1 VGPDEGGIQRVTS
14 VVAAGIASNDS
25 TRRHGIGSIAARVRA
40 LAAGITAETAPAT
53 TFAAAEARVRALAE
67 TAASARDRS
76 DAALLYAADAL
87 AASVVEEGASA
98 IDDIDQLVAT
108 VAEITELSVD
118 SAAFA
123 LYMRASASPQ
133 ILNLPP
139 RVAAEAH
146 LRLLVGLAPVTD
158 ASVWVDELG
167 GAHCIAAV
175 GDAAETRRFR
185 HIAAQT
191 IGGGCLDED
200 DARTQIT
207 GVPILRWGRPVAAV
221 VARSRPEHRTRAS
234 VFLLECRAM
243 LAPVLERDVLLDRST
258 SREQQLQQA
267 SERRLLRL
275 GFDLHDGPLQDV
287 AALASDLRL
296 AREQL
301 SHSLTGRLRVILLGR
316 FDDLGARLEEIDKT
330 LRELSHS
337 LESSRVGTS
346 PLPETLRRELTGFD
360 RRSGIEGS
368 LTVSGSFDSLTP
380 SQRIALFRIAQ
391 ESLANARE
399 HSGAT
404 QVAVSLEK
412 MPDGVRLVVSDD
424 GEGFDVSQTV
434 VAAARR
440 GRLGLIGMSERVRL
454 LGGAFSISSSPG
466 NGTDVC
472 VTLPNWQPVGG
483 ARAEVDTVSG

>member
-1 VGPDEGGIQRVTS
+1 MTS
-14 VVAAGIASNDS
+14 VVAAGIASTDS
-25 TRRHGIGSIAARVRA
+25 PRRHGIGSIAARVRA
-40 LAAGITAETAPAT
+40 LAAGNTAEPAPTTT
-53 TFAAAEARVRALAE
+53 TFAAAEERVRALSE

-87 AASVVEEGASA
+87 AASVVEEGAAA
-98 IDDIDQLVAT
+98 IDDIDHLVAT

-133 ILNLPP
+133 VLNLPP

-158 ASVWVDELG
+158 ASLWVDELG
-167 GAHCIAAV
+167 GAHCVAAV
-175 GDAAETRRFR
+175 GDMAETRRFR
-185 HIAAQT
+185 HIAGQT
-191 IGGGCLDED
+191 IGGGGLDD

-221 VARSRPEHRTRAS
+221 VARSRPEHRARAS
-234 VFLLECRAM
+234 VFLLECRAT

-301 SHSLTGRLRVILLGR
+301 SHSLSGRLRAILLGR

-337 LESSRVGTS
+337 LESSRVGTN
-346 PLPETLRRELTGFD
+346 PLPETLRRELAGFD
-360 RRSGIEGS
+360 RQSGIEGS
-368 LTVSGSFDSLTP
+368 LTVSGTFDSLTP

-399 HSGAT
+399 HSGAA
-404 QVAVSLEK
+404 QVAVSLEE
-412 MPDGVRLVVSDD
+412 MPDGVRLLVCDD

-440 GRLGLIGMSERVRL
+440 GRLGLVGMSERVRL

-472 VTLPNWQPVGG
+472 VTLPNWQPVGS
-483 ARAEVDTVSG
+483 ARAGTETVSG